1 MTELQQRILE
11 VQKYYYNRG
20 NNRERVNNVYL
31 NIINKKF
38 AFKKIEF
45 ISKDKEKEII
55 KKYDKKTGKYKNHI

>member
-20 NNRERVNNVYL
+20 NNRESVNSVYL

-55 KKYDKKTGKYKNHI
+55 KKYDKKTGTYKNHI

>member
-20 NNRERVNNVYL
+20 NNRESVNSVYL

-45 ISKDKEKEII
+45 IPKDKEKEII